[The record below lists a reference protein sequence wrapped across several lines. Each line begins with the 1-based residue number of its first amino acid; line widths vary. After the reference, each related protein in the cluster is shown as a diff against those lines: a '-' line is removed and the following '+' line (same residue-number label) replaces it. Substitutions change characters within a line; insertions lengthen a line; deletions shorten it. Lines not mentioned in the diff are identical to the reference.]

1 MKDLAITFRSAQLT
15 AHAMHNLVKGCTF
28 LANHEYLG
36 ELYGEYEDAY
46 DATVERMIGLG
57 DMPNIGE
64 ITKGACAKCCTYDVA
79 NMDAEQMFSTL
90 LDIEMSI
97 RQICASYNSS
107 ASLGTQ
113 NLLAQFADD
122 SEARTYKLKQLVKE
136 GEEREDP
143 IAKLMS
149 FGR

>member
-1 MKDLAITFRSAQLT
+1 MKDLAIAFRSAQLS

-36 ELYGEYEDAY
+36 ELYGKYEDSY
-46 DATVERMIGLG
+46 DAVVERMIGLG
-57 DMPNIGE
+57 DMPNISE
-64 ITKGACAKCCTYDVA
+64 ITKNATSKCCQYDL
-79 NMDAEQMFSTL
+79 NSMDATDMFNLL
-90 LDIEMSI
+90 LDVESGI
-97 RQICASYNSS
+97 RQLCVSYSQG
-107 ASLGTQ
+107 ASLGSQ

-122 SEARTYKLKQLVKE
+122 SEARTYKLKQLTKDD
-136 GEEREDP
+136 EEAEDP